1 MRPEELFTNLSPSVF
16 VIQTLNADRKLIA
29 FGSGV
34 VVNYDHVATNKHV
47 VSGGVTFLVKHGNQT
62 WPASIT
68 HLDPRHDICQL
79 KVENLGAPPLSLRDY
94 SGLVVG
100 ERVYALGAPEGF
112 DLTLSEGLISGLR
125 RRGGTN
131 VIQTTAPIS
140 HGSSGGGLFDLE
152 GRLVGIT
159 TYYIEDGQSL
169 NFAIAAELASS
180 LVQYPFTEQPKPFE
194 EEQGAKLSEMEEL
207 ASQKVKEG
215 KYGEALKLY
224 RELLSIKPEDPNI
237 WQLLGMCYCFVS
249 LFEDSIDACHEA
261 LRLKPDFAHAWHW
274 LGKACAEIKQFDKAI
289 EAFKKVIKLD
299 PNDFYAWLDLGDTYR
314 HIRANN
320 EALASYKEAARL
332 KPKEASPWEKMGR
345 LHLEGNKYTEAV
357 AALLEAIRHEPDEP
371 WNWYFLGVAYHHQR
385 DLEKKLQVLSRL
397 EQLDPKKARD
407 FARTYV
413 R

>member
-1 MRPEELFTNLSPSVF
+1 
-16 VIQTLNADRKLIA
+16 
-29 FGSGV
+29 
-34 VVNYDHVATNKHV
+34 
-47 VSGGVTFLVKHGNQT
+47 
-62 WPASIT
+62 
-68 HLDPRHDICQL
+68 
-79 KVENLGAPPLSLRDY
+79 
-94 SGLVVG
+94 VVG